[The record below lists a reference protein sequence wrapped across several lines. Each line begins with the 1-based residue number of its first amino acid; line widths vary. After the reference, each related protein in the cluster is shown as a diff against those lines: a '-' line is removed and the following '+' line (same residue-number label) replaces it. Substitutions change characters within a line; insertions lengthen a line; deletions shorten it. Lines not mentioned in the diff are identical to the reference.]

1 MDTAIHLEIPR
12 EVGHVTRL
20 DADGLRREL
29 AVHLFDE
36 RLLSF
41 GKARELAQMTIWA
54 FQQLLG
60 SRGIAA
66 HYDEQDL
73 EQDVA
78 IARRLS
84 QT

>member
-1 MDTAIHLEIPR
+1 MDTLIHLDIPQ

-20 DADGLRREL
+20 DAEGLRREL
-29 AVHLFDE
+29 AVHLFSE

-41 GKARELAQMTIWA
+41 GKARELAHMTIWA

-73 EQDVA
+73 QQDLA
-78 IARRLS
+78 TARRLS
-84 QT
+84 